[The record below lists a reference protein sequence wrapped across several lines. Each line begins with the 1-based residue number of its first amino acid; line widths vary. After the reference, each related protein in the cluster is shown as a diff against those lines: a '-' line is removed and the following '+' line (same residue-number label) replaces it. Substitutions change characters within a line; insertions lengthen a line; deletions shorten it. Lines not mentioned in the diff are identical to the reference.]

1 MIKMNVSRESLL
13 CTRRKFLRIS
23 SLAAAAT
30 AGTKWAVVECETR
43 RGTYEDVEKS
53 AEFLGRFKRG

>member
-23 SLAAAAT
+23 SLAAAT
-30 AGTKWAVVECETR
+30 AGTKWSVVECETR
-43 RGTYEDVEKS
+43 RDTYEDVEKS